1 MKALSIRQPWAWAIL
16 NLGKDIENRKWKTNY
31 RGPLLIHAA
40 KKIDKVGF
48 IHLYE
53 RFGPGRNIPNIQDFQ
68 TGGIV
73 GYCDLIGCTQR
84 SNSPWFEGP
93 FGFVLENIFSVDFQP
108 MIGRLGLFE
117 LPGITVN
124 PFRHNLKL
132 LQTNKLK
139 RG

>member
-40 KKIDKVGF
+40 KKIDVDGLEYLHKT
-48 IHLYE
+48 
-53 RFGPGRNIPNIQDFQ
+53 FGPGRNIPGQKDFQ

-73 GYCDLIGCTQR
+73 GYCDLIGVTER

-108 MIGRLGLFE
+108 MSGKLGLFDV
-117 LPGITVN
+117 LALKM
-124 PFRHNLKL
+124 RHKA
-132 LQTNKLK
+132 
-139 RG
+139 